1 MNDITYEIRDGEHL
15 PTEDEWRDLYAQ
27 EERLDDHHRN
37 MMGHHSLYSRAG
49 FDAPPYPQF
58 VEWATEMLQQGT
70 AKLIFAKDGGK
81 MIGHIQT
88 GVIYVNGVHNEIFR
102 GADKKVP
109 QGAYITMLYVDNQYR
124 SHGIGTQLIQRSLQ
138 LCKQAGSKLCY
149 LTVNLKNSR
158 ARALYERLGFKTEC
172 LKAYM
177 CGASYSNSA
186 KLSEFRKTD
195 TAPFERA
202 CQLVA
207 QNCQYVAARLGLRI
221 AQDVLQD
228 NVQLFLTHTDIP
240 FRYFTAEVD
249 DQLYYLIIGDGEWN
263 VRINDL
269 YCDQG
274 YPTVKG
280 VRAVV
285 GGIGSVLGQRI
296 RWLTSEV
303 GAKQYCAVYERSFV
317 PYQITLLNHL

>member
-1 MNDITYEIRDGEHL
+1 MTDIIYEAKDGTHL
-15 PTEDEWRDLYAQ
+15 PTEDEWRELYTQ
-27 EERLDDHHRN
+27 DEQLEEHHRDL
-37 MMGHHSLYSRAG
+37 MGHYSLYSRG
-49 FDAPPYPQF
+49 DFGNPPYPQF
-58 VEWATEMLQQGT
+58 VEWTTEMLKQN
-70 AKLIFAKDGGK
+70 AASLIFAKDGDK
-81 MIGHIQT
+81 MVGHIIT
-88 GVIYVNGVHNEIFR
+88 GTVYVNGVHNEVFR
-102 GADKKVP
+102 GADKQVP
-109 QGAYITMLYVDNQYR
+109 KSSYVNMLFVDDKYR
-124 SHGIGTQLIQRSLQ
+124 GHGIGTQLLQRSLQ
-138 LCKQAGSKLCY
+138 LCEQAGSKLCY
-149 LTVNLKNSR
+149 LSVNLKNSR
-158 ARALYERLGFKTEC
+158 ARALYERVGFKTEC

-207 QNCQYVAARLGLRI
+207 QNYQYTAARLGLRI
-221 AQDVLQD
+221 SQDLLLD
-228 NVQLFLTHTDIP
+228 NVQLFLAHTNIP

-249 DQLYYLIIGDGEWN
+249 GQLYYLIIGDGEWN

-285 GGIGSVLGQRI
+285 GGIGAVLGQRI